1 MAVEIGK
8 IYEGKVTGIT
18 KFGAFVEIEDGI
30 SGMVHISEVSSSF
43 VNDINDILKIGDQVK
58 VKVIKRTDDG
68 KISMS
73 IKQTEARPRT
83 KSFVKSPDGKAQ
95 KPFQQ
100 SGRQGGK
107 PQMKPRQSAS
117 VPDLN
122 KDVVYSDGFVQKASG
137 DANFEDM
144 LSKFKASSEERMSE
158 LKRAGDNRR
167 SRSRKR

>member
-43 VNDINDILKIGDQVK
+43 VNDINDVLKKGDQVK
-58 VKVIKRTDDG
+58 VKVIKKTDDG

-73 IKQTEARPRT
+73 IKQTEARPRS
-83 KSFVKSPDGKAQ
+83 KGYSKSPDMKSQ
-95 KPFQQ
+95 RPFHQN
-100 SGRQGGK
+100 GHQGGK
-107 PQMKPRQSAS
+107 PQAKPKQPFSAS
-117 VPDLN
+117 DIT
-122 KDVVYSDGFVQKASG
+122 KDVVYSDGFVQKTSG

>member
-18 KFGAFVEIEDGI
+18 KFGAFVEIENGI
-30 SGMVHISEVSSSF
+30 SGMVHISEVSNSF
-43 VNDINDILKIGDQVK
+43 VNDINDVLKIGDAVK
-58 VKVIKRTDDG
+58 VKVIKKTDDG

-73 IKQTEARPRT
+73 IKQTEARPRA
-83 KSFVKSPDGKAQ
+83 KGFGKSPDSRGQ
-95 KPFQQ
+95 KSGQQ
-100 SGRQGGK
+100 AGRQGGK
-107 PQMKPRQSAS
+107 PQFKSRQAVPAS
-117 VPDLN
+117 DLN